1 MKIDDISEHLT
12 ATCLTLNYWL
22 NLSSQKHLYKKEKFL
37 VYTMVAASMT
47 KSPIR
52 REWKSFCHR
61 LTYFTLIHRYS
72 IDRSKDPG
80 RRFIVTPDCEV
91 KVKRGLDGETLDREA
106 LAGLPEPMYEVHILA
121 KDKGNCSKLI
131 SGIYMSW

>member
-1 MKIDDISEHLT
+1 MTSQAQCIGIDYV
-12 ATCLTLNYWL
+12 C
-22 NLSSQKHLYKKEKFL
+22 
-37 VYTMVAASMT
+37 
-47 KSPIR
+47 
-52 REWKSFCHR
+52 
-61 LTYFTLIHRYS
+61 YFTLTYRYS

-121 KDKGNCSKLI
+121 KDKGNSDRVLHVISGVYLVIIKQLI
-131 SGIYMSW
+131 SVFSSTSVYNTIKEHPFQISDRGF